1 MGSIVDRLRFWRR
14 SSAPGW
20 HARVERER
28 SAIGRFNET
37 VEQRL
42 AGKVPAKVIHDLQ
55 VAFDELLTNV
65 VMHAQQAAGPIDVEL
80 QHDARKVT
88 ATIRYLA
95 DEFDP
100 TTWREES
107 LSMTVAASR
116 IGGLGIALVRR
127 LMDEFRYEYV
137 DGHNV
142 LRLVKRC

>member
-1 MGSIVDRLRFWRR
+1 MGKITDRLWFWRH
-14 SSAPGW
+14 SSAPAW
-20 HARVERER
+20 RVRVERER

-37 VEQRL
+37 LEQKL
-42 AGKVPAKVIHDLQ
+42 TGQVPAKAIHDLQ

-65 VMHAQQAAGPIDVEL
+65 VMHAQQAAGPIEVEL

-107 LSMTVAASR
+107 LSMSVAASR

-127 LMDEFRYEYV
+127 LTDEFRYEYV

-142 LRLVKRC
+142 LKLVKRC

>member
-1 MGSIVDRLRFWRR
+1 MGKITDRLWFWRR
-14 SSAPGW
+14 PGAPAW
-20 HARVERER
+20 RVRVERER
-28 SAIGRFNET
+28 GAIGRFNET
-37 VEQRL
+37 VEQKL
-42 AGKVPAKVIHDLQ
+42 AGQVPAKVVHDLQ

-65 VMHAQQAAGPIDVEL
+65 VMHARQAAGPIEVEL
-80 QHDARKVT
+80 QHDRRKVT

-127 LMDEFRYEYV
+127 LTDEFRYEYV

-142 LRLVKRC
+142 LILVKRC

>member
-1 MGSIVDRLRFWRR
+1 MGKFTDRLRFWKRAR
-14 SSAPGW
+14 TPAW
-20 HARVERER
+20 RTRVERDR
-28 SAIGRFNET
+28 GAIGRFNDALA
-37 VEQRL
+37 QKL
-42 AGKVPAKVIHDLQ
+42 AGQVPTQAVHDLQ

-65 VMHAQQAAGPIDVEL
+65 VMHAQQAAGPVEVEL
-80 QHDARKVT
+80 QHDKRKVT
-88 ATIRYLA
+88 ATLRYLA

-142 LRLVKRC
+142 LHLVKRC

>member
-1 MGSIVDRLRFWRR
+1 MGKITDRLRFWQR
-14 SSAPGW
+14 PNGPVW

-28 SAIGRFNET
+28 GAIGRFNDA
-37 VEQRL
+37 VERKL
-42 AGKVPAKVIHDLQ
+42 AGQVPIKVVHDLQ

-65 VMHAQQAAGPIDVEL
+65 VMHAQQAAGSIEVEL
-80 QHDARKVT
+80 QHDRGKVT

-100 TTWREES
+100 TIWREES
-107 LSMTVAASR
+107 LSMTVATSR

-127 LMDEFRYEYV
+127 LLDEFGYEYV

-142 LRLVKRC
+142 LKLVKRC

>member
-1 MGSIVDRLRFWRR
+1 MGKITDRLRFWQR
-14 SSAPGW
+14 SNAPAW
-20 HARVERER
+20 RVRVERER
-28 SAIGRFNET
+28 SAIGRFNDA
-37 VEQRL
+37 VERQL
-42 AGKVPAKVIHDLQ
+42 AGQVPAKVVHDLQ

-65 VMHAQQAAGPIDVEL
+65 VMHAQQAAGPIEVEL
-80 QHDARKVT
+80 AHDARKVT

-100 TTWREES
+100 TAWREES

-127 LMDEFRYEYV
+127 LTDEFGYEYV

-142 LRLVKRC
+142 LKLVKRC

>member
-1 MGSIVDRLRFWRR
+1 MGKITDRLRFWPRA
-14 SSAPGW
+14 SAPAW
-20 HARVERER
+20 RTRVERER

-37 VEQRL
+37 VEQKL
-42 AGKVPAKVIHDLQ
+42 VGQVPAKVVHDLQ
-55 VAFDELLTNV
+55 VVFDELLTNV
-65 VMHAQQAAGPIDVEL
+65 VMHAQQAAGPIEIEL
-80 QHDARKVT
+80 QHDRYRVT

-142 LRLVKRC
+142 LKLVKRC